1 MMPFSYL
8 ATEKPLK
15 LSKILDPSRCI
26 IAERENMPADLSE
39 EDFYTEMKKSNPVL
53 KREEVRIIE
62 KGDSRPLFNVFSI
75 LQQVTDPLIL
85 SMFTLPYVY
94 EVTDFP
100 FAETEIYH
108 LTLTESQLNDN
119 VLLSKM
125 EKIYFAQLTSCEEY
139 FQTLFIR
146 NKKVECLL
154 YWDPIRDHRDNGKSR
169 PYSFFQF
176 GIGLIGLNATAAY
189 QDAEKYLT
197 TKAFFNQFKELK
209 LKINQKLIIKKEA
222 NAS

>member
-85 SMFTLPYVY
+85 SMFALPYVY

-100 FAETEIYH
+100 LAETEIYH

-119 VLLSKM
+119 V
-125 EKIYFAQLTSCEEY
+125 LTSCEEY

-154 YWDPIRDHRDNGKSR
+154 YWDPIRDHLDNGKSR
-169 PYSFFQF
+169 PYSFLQF
-176 GIGLIGLNATAAY
+176 GIGLIGLNATAVY

-197 TKAFFNQFKELK
+197 TKVFFNQFKELE

>member
-125 EKIYFAQLTSCEEY
+125 EKIYFAQVTSCEEY

-169 PYSFFQF
+169 PYSFLPC
-176 GIGLIGLNATAAY
+176 GLYITGLNAEDCF
-189 QDAEKYLT
+189 QGVEKHLAT
-197 TKAFFNQFKELK
+197 NDFFREFEAIN
-209 LKINQKLIIKKEA
+209 LKINQKLIISKKD
-222 NAS
+222 NAR

>member
-154 YWDPIRDHRDNGKSR
+154 YWDPIRDHLDNGKSR
-169 PYSFFQF
+169 PYSFLQF
-176 GIGLIGLNATAAY
+176 GIGLIGLNATTAY
-189 QDAEKYLT
+189 QDAENYLT

-209 LKINQKLIIKKEA
+209 LKINQKLIISKKD
-222 NAS
+222 NAR

>member
-26 IAERENMPADLSE
+26 IAERENMPAGLAE
-39 EDFYTEMKKSNPVL
+39 EDFYTEMKKSNLVL
-53 KREEVRIIE
+53 KREEVRISE
-62 KGDSRPLFNVFSI
+62 KDDSRPLFNAFSI

-108 LTLTESQLNDN
+108 LTLTESQINDN

-125 EKIYFAQLTSCEEY
+125 ERIYFAQLTSCEEY
-139 FQTLFIR
+139 CQTLFIR

-154 YWDPIRDHRDNGKSR
+154 YWDSIRDHLDNGKSR
-169 PYSFFQF
+169 PYSFLQY
-176 GIGLIGLNATAAY
+176 GVSVMGLNEEEPY
-189 QDAEKYLT
+189 QGVEKHLT
-197 TKAFFNQFKELK
+197 TKTFFNQFRELK
-209 LKINQKLIIKKEA
+209 LQINQKLVITKKD
-222 NAS
+222 NAT

>member
-154 YWDPIRDHRDNGKSR
+154 YWDPIRDHLDNGKSR
-169 PYSFFQF
+169 PYSFLQF
-176 GIGLIGLNATAAY
+176 GIGLIGLNATVAY

-197 TKAFFNQFKELK
+197 TKDFFNQFKELK

>member
-62 KGDSRPLFNVFSI
+62 KGVNRNLFNPFSVLKKVDDPTI
-75 LQQVTDPLIL
+75 LN
-85 SMFTLPYVY
+85 MFTLPYVY

-100 FAETEIYH
+100 FSETEIYH
-108 LTLTESQLNDN
+108 LIQIEPQITDKEIIAQI
-119 VLLSKM
+119 KM
-125 EKIYFAQLTSCEEY
+125 IYLAQVTSCKAY

-146 NKKVECLL
+146 NQKVECLL
-154 YWDPIRDHRDNGKSR
+154 YWDPNRDHLDNGKSR
-169 PYSFFQF
+169 PYSFLPC
-176 GIGLIGLNATAAY
+176 GLYITGLNAEDCF
-189 QDAEKYLT
+189 QGVEKHLAT
-197 TKAFFNQFKELK
+197 TDFFREFEAIK
-209 LKINQKLIIKKEA
+209 LKINQKLIISKKD
-222 NAS
+222 NAG

>member
-15 LSKILDPSRCI
+15 LSKILDPIRCI

-154 YWDPIRDHRDNGKSR
+154 YWDAIRDHLDNGKSR
-169 PYSFFQF
+169 PYSFLQF
-176 GIGLIGLNATAAY
+176 GIGLIGLNETVAY
-189 QDAEKYLT
+189 QDTEKYLT

-209 LKINQKLIIKKEA
+209 LKINQKLVIQKT
-222 NAS
+222 NAM